1 MLNCTVY
8 SALFVNIVHCFAALP
23 LYALWVSY
31 GSALI
36 INIVHCCAL
45 SKILYSLFVTQI
57 SMHLVFC
64 FKIYQIC
71 NVHLIKGL
79 PNAEC
84 IFPQTCKYFFI
95 SYFLSFRLWVTGQS
109 LLCSDTKT
117 NIFPNSGRK
126 SEKSIFQDRYC
137 QRRRIRTRNENV
149 KERMD
154 KFLVTVRAWS
164 PHSTRSFLS
173 QTTRH
178 QESVNRKPQTQ
189 QQQQLYKLTFNLVC
203 FSLSMKKIVIKMK
216 SFKKLIN
223 QDLLQLALIIS
234 LLKVNIIK
242 LVGFYISKNLFQ
254 PFEKHL

>member
-1 MLNCTVY
+1 
-8 SALFVNIVHCFAALP
+8 
-23 LYALWVSY
+23 
-31 GSALI
+31 
-36 INIVHCCAL
+36 
-45 SKILYSLFVTQI
+45 
-57 SMHLVFC
+57 MHLVFC

-79 PNAEC
+79 QNGEC

-95 SYFLSFRLWVTGQS
+95 SCFLSFRLWVTGQS

-126 SEKSIFQDRYC
+126 SEKSIFQDISC
-137 QRRRIRTRNENV
+137 QRRRIRTLNENV

-154 KFLVTVRAWS
+154 KFLMTLRVWS

-189 QQQQLYKLTFNLVC
+189 KQLYKLTFNFEC
-203 FSLSMKKIVIKMK
+203 FSLSMKKIVIKMR

-234 LLKVNIIK
+234 LLKVNIIN
-242 LVGFYISKNLFQ
+242 LVRFYIFKMSYRYKQ
-254 PFEKHL
+254 V

>member
-1 MLNCTVY
+1 
-8 SALFVNIVHCFAALP
+8 
-23 LYALWVSY
+23 
-31 GSALI
+31 
-36 INIVHCCAL
+36 
-45 SKILYSLFVTQI
+45 
-57 SMHLVFC
+57 MHLVFC

-79 PNAEC
+79 PNGEC
-84 IFPQTCKYFFI
+84 ISPQTCKYFFI
-95 SYFLSFRLWVTGQS
+95 SCFLSFRLWVTGQS

-126 SEKSIFQDRYC
+126 SEKSIFQDISC
-137 QRRRIRTRNENV
+137 QRRLIRTLNENV

-154 KFLVTVRAWS
+154 KFLMTLRAWS

-189 QQQQLYKLTFNLVC
+189 QQLYKLTFNFEC
-203 FSLSMKKIVIKMK
+203 FSLSMKKIVIKMR

-234 LLKVNIIK
+234 LLKVNIIN
-242 LVGFYISKNLFQ
+242 LVGFKKKSYRQKYKKGLKILEVFNLFLTL
-254 PFEKHL
+254 FGRDKRKDRTSLDRL